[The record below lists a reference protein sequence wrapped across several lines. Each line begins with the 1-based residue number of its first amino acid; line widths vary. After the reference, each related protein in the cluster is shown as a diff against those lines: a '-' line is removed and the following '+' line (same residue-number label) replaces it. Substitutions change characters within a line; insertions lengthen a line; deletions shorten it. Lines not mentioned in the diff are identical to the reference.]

1 MKYTPRQAKTNVNVS
16 PTSPVKEFLALTGG
30 LLAVVVAIYF
40 LIGLAVNLLVP
51 YLSVEFEKKLAGLLM
66 PEFEQDARFEPQED
80 YLQSL
85 ADQLQNHCAKLP
97 YDFKVHYNPAPQ
109 FNAVALPGGHIIFF
123 SKLFEAAES
132 ENELVFVMAH
142 EMGHYANRD
151 HLKAMGRGLV
161 LVAISTALF
170 GVDSGLSS
178 LLGNGLSLT
187 ELSFSRGQETQADE
201 FALAMLNC
209 SYGHINGAVQ
219 FIRKFPKE
227 ADPGDVG
234 HYFSTHPEVERRMD
248 HLAEIIRSEQLRSDE
263 LKPLPK
269 GITDNRLS
277 RESSANG
284 SGMME

>member
-1 MKYTPRQAKTNVNVS
+1 MKYTPRQTKSNVNVT
-16 PTSPVKEFLALTGG
+16 PTSPVKEFFVLTGG
-30 LLAVVVAIYF
+30 LLAIVVAIYF
-40 LIGLAVNLLVP
+40 LMGLAVNLLVP
-51 YLSVEFEKKLAGLLM
+51 HLSVEFEKKLAGLFM
-66 PEFEQDARFEPQED
+66 PEFEQDAGFKRQED

-97 YDFKVHYNPAPQ
+97 YEFKVHYNPAPQ

-132 ENELVFVMAH
+132 ENELAFVMAH

-161 LVAISTALF
+161 LVAISTTLF
-170 GVDSGLSS
+170 GADSGLSR

-187 ELSFSRGQETQADE
+187 EMSFSRGQESRADE

-219 FIRKFPKE
+219 FMGKFPKE

-234 HYFSTHPEVERRMD
+234 HYFSSHPELERRLD
-248 HLAEIIRSEQLRSDE
+248 HLAEIIRAGQLRSDE
-263 LKPLPK
+263 LKPLPA
-269 GITDNRLS
+269 GI
-277 RESSANG
+277 
-284 SGMME
+284 SGIVPASK

>member
-1 MKYTPRQAKTNVNVS
+1 M
-16 PTSPVKEFLALTGG
+16 LTGG
-30 LLAVVVAIYF
+30 LLAIVVAIYF
-40 LIGLAVNLLVP
+40 LMGLAVNLLVP
-51 YLSVEFEKKLAGLLM
+51 HLSVEFEKKLAGLFM
-66 PEFEQDARFEPQED
+66 PEFEQDAGFKRQED

-97 YDFKVHYNPAPQ
+97 YEFKVHYNPAPQ

-132 ENELVFVMAH
+132 ENELAFVMAH

-161 LVAISTALF
+161 LVAISTTLF
-170 GVDSGLSS
+170 GADSGLSR

-187 ELSFSRGQETQADE
+187 EMSFSRGQESRADE

-219 FIRKFPKE
+219 FMGKFPKE

-234 HYFSTHPEVERRMD
+234 HYFSSHPELERRLD
-248 HLAEIIRSEQLRSDE
+248 HLAEIIRAGQLRSDE
-263 LKPLPK
+263 LKPLPA
-269 GITDNRLS
+269 GI
-277 RESSANG
+277 
-284 SGMME
+284 SGIVPASK